1 VSGPEAKAFRAFL
14 AIQAEVT
21 GAWGAP
27 RRILCAMKRARF
39 CWQLLFGALAFA
51 VLAPAPGSAKRQVV
65 VELFT
70 SQGCNSCPPAD
81 ALIGHLADHL
91 DLMTLSLPVTYW
103 DMLGWKDTLASEA
116 NTRRQKSYAGA
127 MGRGGIY
134 TPQIIV
140 DGITD
145 VVGSRE
151 AQLEAAISARR
162 SDMREVPLNVS
173 ASPEAFHVVIG
184 ALPEK
189 TPGDATVWLFHVL
202 GHVSVPIGAGENKG
216 RKIEYRN
223 VVRDVRAVAIWK
235 GQPLSLDVPR
245 ADQGAGGYDAIAVV
259 VQENGY
265 GRVIGARA
273 IGLPEYAQQH

>member
-1 VSGPEAKAFRAFL
+1 MLV
-14 AIQAEVT
+14 
-21 GAWGAP
+21 
-27 RRILCAMKRARF
+27 
-39 CWQLLFGALAFA
+39 GALALA
-51 VLAPAPGSAKRQVV
+51 VVAPAAGLAKRQVV
-65 VELFT
+65 VELYT
-70 SQGCNSCPPAD
+70 SQGCSSCPPAD
-81 ALIGHLADHL
+81 ALIGHLADHS
-91 DLMTLSLPVTYW
+91 DLLALSLPVTYW
-103 DMLGWKDTLASEA
+103 DMLGWKDTLASET
-116 NTRRQKSYAGA
+116 NTRRQKSYASA

-162 SDMREVPLNVS
+162 SDMREVLLNIS
-173 ASPEAFHVVIG
+173 ASPEAFHVAIG

-189 TPGDATVWLFHVL
+189 TQGDATVWLFHVL
-202 GHVSVPIGAGENKG
+202 SHASVPIGAGENKG

-223 VVRDVRAVAIWK
+223 IVRDVRAVAIWK
-235 GQPLSLDVPR
+235 GQQLSLDVPR
-245 ADQGAGGYDAIAVV
+245 ADQGTGGYDAIAVV

-273 IGLPEYAQQH
+273 IGLGEYAQHH